1 MTFLH
6 MNLLVAG
13 MASIALPILIHILL
27 RRRRQPVMWGA
38 MRFLMEA
45 YQQQRRRVQL
55 EQLLI
60 LACRC
65 LLIALIAAAIARPFF
80 KNLDPLQSRTART
93 LYVVLDDTLAS
104 SATGADGASDFASLQ
119 AQAAELFKSLDESRG
134 DRAALIT
141 LSAPAESRVSPPSSD
156 PAAVL
161 RLIAAHTPSA
171 AAADWNQALAFAA
184 EAIAAERAAKNAATP
199 VLALLTSGRAGSI
212 DVNQLVAKYP
222 SLPADTVVLLAA
234 PATSSLANTA
244 IMDVAPLRPVLTAA
258 GASSQEPTSI
268 GQVRVSL
275 TRFGVLA
282 PAASKLKLEL
292 ETSSQKSLTEHSTE
306 QQISWAQGQAQQTV
320 ILNGPRIKPADASR
334 FPVLAATIDRDS
346 IEADNMFRA
355 PLVARD
361 VLRVALVASRAQSKL
376 LSGGSIGSVD
386 QFSPADWLWIG
397 LDPGAASVS
406 LTERGGDLQRSWID
420 PVALNATILTEF
432 DVLVIA
438 APEMVDR
445 DGWTRV
451 RQSVDNGAV
460 LMVFPPAGEG
470 AQNWSDA
477 FIEIMKLDV
486 RIAREAQTLAAPLS
500 PEWNSAQRPAW
511 DPLHAI
517 APEAVELF
525 KPVHISR
532 FYGLTTAAGRSLADV
547 TILGATGDV
556 PVLISPTLLDNRLS
570 RGVVYV
576 SAVPMMPEWT
586 DLPTRPLFVPVLQE
600 LLRSGMAR
608 ASQDSKQVAGKPI
621 RVPIGAVTVR
631 VKETADVISV
641 DAATGIAASVRD
653 VRGLS
658 VADSRGA
665 IIASLAIN
673 ADTAAS
679 DVTPGTRESSA
690 AGFKPLADATRMRF
704 IDTPNA
710 IAVDSPTGATA
721 TASIA
726 EPPAKASLLLFAL
739 AAVCAV
745 IELVLGRIFSHAQ
758 PSRTKSVL
766 DMSSGVSPM
775 EQAA

>member
-13 MASIALPILIHILL
+13 LASIALPILIHILL

-65 LLIALIAAAIARPFF
+65 LVIALIAAAIARPFF

-93 LYVVLDDTLAS
+93 LYVVLDDTLTS
-104 SATGADGASDFASLQ
+104 SATGTDGVSDFAALQ
-119 AQAAELFKSLDESRG
+119 AQAADLFKTLDESRG

-141 LSAPAESRVSPPSSD
+141 LSAPAENRVSPPSSD

-171 AAADWNQALAFAA
+171 AAADWNQALAIAA
-184 EAIAAERAAKNAATP
+184 DAIAAEHASKSAATP

-222 SLPADTVVLLAA
+222 LLPADTVVLLAP
-234 PATSSLANTA
+234 PATSTLSNTA

-258 GASSQEPTSI
+258 GASSPEPTSI
-268 GQVRVSL
+268 GQVRVAL
-275 TRFGVLA
+275 RRFGALS
-282 PAASKLKLEL
+282 PAFNKLKLEL
-292 ETSSQKSLTEHSTE
+292 ETTSQKSLTEHSTE
-306 QQISWAQGQAQQTV
+306 QQISWAEGQAQQTV

-346 IEADNMFRA
+346 IDADNVFRA

-386 QFSPADWLWIG
+386 QFSAADWLWIG
-397 LDPGAASVS
+397 LDPAAASIS

-432 DVLVIA
+432 DILVVA
-438 APEMVDR
+438 APDMVDR

-460 LMVFPPAGEG
+460 LMVFPPATDA

-477 FIEIMKLDV
+477 FVEIFKLDV
-486 RIAREAQTLAAPLS
+486 RVAREPQSFTAPISL
-500 PEWNSAQRPAW
+500 EWNSAQRPMW
-511 DPLHAI
+511 DPLQAI

-532 FYGLTTAAGRSLADV
+532 LLALTTSAGRSLADA
-547 TILGATGDV
+547 TILGAQGDV
-556 PVLISPTLLDNRLS
+556 PVLISPTLLDNRPS
-570 RGVVYV
+570 RGVIYL
-576 SAVPMMPEWT
+576 SAVPMTPEWT

-608 ASQDSKQVAGKPI
+608 ASQDSKQVAGKLI
-621 RVPIGAVTVR
+621 RVPVGAVTVR
-631 VKETADVISV
+631 VKETSDVIGV
-641 DAATGIAASVRD
+641 DAATGIAASVRE

-665 IIASLAIN
+665 IIASLAVN

-679 DVTPGTRESSA
+679 NVAPGTREATA
-690 AGFKPLADATRMRF
+690 AGFKPLADAGRMRF
-704 IDTPNA
+704 IDTPDA
-710 IAVDSPTGATA
+710 IAADSQPGTTA
-721 TASIA
+721 AASIA
-726 EPPAKASLLLFAL
+726 EPPAKLSLWLFAL
-739 AAVCAV
+739 AAAFAV

-766 DMSSGVSPM
+766 DMSSTASPL
-775 EQAA
+775 ERAA